1 MARLHDSRRPLV
13 VSFRRKR
20 SQQSPRKSKQVIV
33 LDNDLQDAL
42 DTLQAGEPP
51 RARKEFAPK
60 AVPEGL
66 SRDCSFV
73 EVHNLRPTHICPL
86 SADMEEYCK
95 SDDVDM
101 FQITLAVPAR
111 VN

>member
-1 MARLHDSRRPLV
+1 M
-13 VSFRRKR
+13 
-20 SQQSPRKSKQVIV
+20 

-42 DTLQAGEPP
+42 DTLQTREPAKP
-51 RARKEFAPK
+51 RKELAPK
-60 AVPEGL
+60 ATEEGL

-86 SADMEEYCK
+86 STDMEEYCK
-95 SDDVDM
+95 SDDVDL